1 MGRVK
6 YLLNIVFIHIDVRII
21 SFPYMIISSLLLL
34 LMSNA
39 ITLRRDKSIL
49 YSRATIIILL
59 ISALITYDNLYFL
72 FLNKG
77 IGIYGGLFHTT
88 CTTNIFHIFR
98 IYLILYLFKKSI
110 TKKTRLR

>member
-1 MGRVK
+1 M
-6 YLLNIVFIHIDVRII
+6 LII
-21 SFPYMIISSLLLL
+21 SLILLLL
-34 LMSNA
+34 SNS

-88 CTTNIFHIFR
+88 CTTNIFHIF
-98 IYLILYLFKKSI
+98 ILLISSTILLLTSFYPRKV
-110 TKKTRLR
+110 